1 MAGITDI
8 SGGRA
13 DYGYSSPSRSLFD
26 DLAAKA
32 MQTQEVPV
40 ASQMGYSMPS
50 APIIQ
55 DSPYAQYAWRT
66 VPNLFGGLGVQ
77 PLMGF
82 PSAYPHVLNGTPDS
96 FLRWIP
102 MLQSMMPPM
111 QPLQWPQQKQGKTV
125 QPMSP
130 VSAAAQASTT
140 TTPVRQTPTTVVAP
154 PVNPPAPDYSA
165 VNRAVEFVNKVP
177 DMVAA
182 TSVAPQAPVYEVP
195 LRSVTGENIGT
206 QSGVYGI
213 SIPGIL
219 KWIKDAYAQQGPTP
233 QNPYGM

>member
-1 MAGITDI
+1 MAGLADI
-8 SGGRA
+8 SGGRT

-40 ASQMGYSMPS
+40 APQNGYIVPS

-55 DSPYAQYAWRT
+55 DSPFAQYAWRT

-77 PLMGF
+77 PLMGH

-130 VSAAAQASTT
+130 VSAAAQTSTT
-140 TTPVRQTPTTVVAP
+140 TTPARNANATPPVTPPDYSMYRPVKTVLPEVVASVAP
-154 PVNPPAPDYSA
+154 PAPVIPEPEYIAPQTDNIGWDYSYQEPVRTWWEDLA
-165 VNRAVEFVNKVP
+165 DWARERFAK
-177 DMVAA
+177 
-182 TSVAPQAPVYEVP
+182 TSQ
-195 LRSVTGENIGT
+195 
-206 QSGVYGI
+206 YGRR
-213 SIPGIL
+213 
-219 KWIKDAYAQQGPTP
+219 
-233 QNPYGM
+233 

>member
-32 MQTQEVPV
+32 MQTQEVPI
-40 ASQMGYSMPS
+40 APQMGYSMPS
-50 APIIQ
+50 TPIIQ

-140 TTPVRQTPTTVVAP
+140 TTPARQITTPVAP
-154 PVNPPAPDYSA
+154 PVNPPDYSMYRPA
-165 VNRAVEFVNKVP
+165 KTTMPEITA
-177 DMVAA
+177 
-182 TSVAPQAPVYEVP
+182 SVAPQPPAADVPIVQPVAPE
-195 LRSVTGENIGT
+195 TANIGWDYSYLEPVRT
-206 QSGVYGI
+206 WWDDLADWARERFAQTSQYGRR
-213 SIPGIL
+213 
-219 KWIKDAYAQQGPTP
+219 
-233 QNPYGM
+233 

>member
-1 MAGITDI
+1 MAGLADI

-40 ASQMGYSMPS
+40 APNMGYAMPS

-55 DSPYAQYAWRT
+55 DSPFAQYAWRT

-140 TTPVRQTPTTVVAP
+140 TRPAGNVNTTPSVTPTTP
-154 PVNPPAPDYSA
+154 PTQQTPQRVPIKLSEVQQVEPSHPIYEGDYSGVLNLVPNILSVWDYLA
-165 VNRAVEFVNKVP
+165 TKNPDLVTVE
-177 DMVAA
+177 
-182 TSVAPQAPVYEVP
+182 
-195 LRSVTGENIGT
+195 
-206 QSGVYGI
+206 
-213 SIPGIL
+213 
-219 KWIKDAYAQQGPTP
+219 
-233 QNPYGM
+233 